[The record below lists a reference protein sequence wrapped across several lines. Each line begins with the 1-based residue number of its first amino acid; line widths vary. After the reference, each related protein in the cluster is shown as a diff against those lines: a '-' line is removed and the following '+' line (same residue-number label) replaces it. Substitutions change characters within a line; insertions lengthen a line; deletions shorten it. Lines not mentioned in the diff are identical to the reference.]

1 MGFGDR
7 LVGAIL
13 RIRESDEQRLAEE
26 VEDWASAIP
35 DTVRIAEAELRQQV
49 RIAGVVRRMAVLPAE
64 GNETLEVIVDDGTGE
79 ATVVWTGRRAI
90 PGVTLGTGVVVEGV
104 LAEQLGERR
113 IINPRFEFAPP
124 ID

>member
-26 VEDWASAIP
+26 IEGWAAAIP
-35 DTVRIAEAELRQQV
+35 DTLRIAAAPVREQV
-49 RIAGVVRRMAVLPAE
+49 RIAGVVRRMTVRPAE
-64 GNETLEVIVDDGTGE
+64 GNETLEVLVDDGTGE
-79 ATVVWTGRRAI
+79 AVVVWTGRRAI
-90 PGVTLGTGVVVEGV
+90 PGLTLGTGIIAEGM

-113 IINPRFEFAPP
+113 VINPRFEFAPP